1 VAVVAGSDFLEPTP
15 PRLSER
21 AGSLSAPGRFVLVV
35 WPVRHLS
42 GSASAAL
49 PWVLLVGGLV
59 ATLLVAYLLELSERH
74 RQRILGALHQV
85 EERNLALDTA
95 LVIQQRTEARFSA
108 MVRSS
113 SDLTTVV
120 SGEGTIRYQSPSA
133 VLALGVDPD
142 SLLGR
147 DYVSLIHPED
157 RPLWKQALTRVETRA
172 GAEVAAEW
180 RLQSSDGTFVSLDT
194 RVTNLLDDP
203 SVSGVVLNSRDVSEH
218 KRLEDELRHQAFHDS
233 LTGLANRALFED
245 RLDNALA
252 RISRTKETLA
262 VLFLDLDDFKAINDG
277 RGHNIGDELLRTVS
291 NRFAGAL
298 RAGDTLARIGGDE
311 FAVLVEGFDDSGGV
325 RTAERLLAS
334 LQTAILLG
342 STEAVV
348 GVSIGVASTNGLRSA
363 QELLRDADI
372 AMYAAKSA
380 GKGRIEVF
388 NVGLHGEVVNRLQL
402 EVDLRQALENDQ
414 MLVYYQPLVDIST
427 HTVVGLE
434 ALMRWMHPERGI
446 VGPTEFISIAEST
459 GLIVTLGRWLIRHAC
474 LDSVSIRQSADRS
487 DLQLSV
493 NISARQLDDPLLV
506 KCVHDALMESGLP
519 PASLTLEITESV
531 FISDADRSLNVL
543 EQLRS
548 IGVKLSIDDF
558 GTGYSSLGYLQQ
570 LPVDELKIDRTF
582 IVAAAD
588 SSESRALVR
597 TIVDLARDFG
607 LRTVAEG
614 IETVGQL
621 EGARDA
627 GCEYAQGFL
636 FASPATVA
644 DIISQLENDHALKRR
659 RAQEAGSF
667 R

>member
-1 VAVVAGSDFLEPTP
+1 
-15 PRLSER
+15 
-21 AGSLSAPGRFVLVV
+21 
-35 WPVRHLS
+35 
-42 GSASAAL
+42 
-49 PWVLLVGGLV
+49 
-59 ATLLVAYLLELSERH
+59 
-74 RQRILGALHQV
+74 
-85 EERNLALDTA
+85 
-95 LVIQQRTEARFSA
+95 
-108 MVRSS
+108 M
-113 SDLTTVV
+113 
-120 SGEGTIRYQSPSA
+120 
-133 VLALGVDPD
+133 
-142 SLLGR
+142 
-147 DYVSLIHPED
+147 
-157 RPLWKQALTRVETRA
+157 ETRA

>member
-1 VAVVAGSDFLEPTP
+1 
-15 PRLSER
+15 
-21 AGSLSAPGRFVLVV
+21 
-35 WPVRHLS
+35 
-42 GSASAAL
+42 
-49 PWVLLVGGLV
+49 
-59 ATLLVAYLLELSERH
+59 
-74 RQRILGALHQV
+74 
-85 EERNLALDTA
+85 
-95 LVIQQRTEARFSA
+95 
-108 MVRSS
+108 
-113 SDLTTVV
+113 
-120 SGEGTIRYQSPSA
+120 
-133 VLALGVDPD
+133 
-142 SLLGR
+142 
-147 DYVSLIHPED
+147 
-157 RPLWKQALTRVETRA
+157 
-172 GAEVAAEW
+172 
-180 RLQSSDGTFVSLDT
+180 
-194 RVTNLLDDP
+194 
-203 SVSGVVLNSRDVSEH
+203 
-218 KRLEDELRHQAFHDS
+218 
-233 LTGLANRALFED
+233 
-245 RLDNALA
+245 
-252 RISRTKETLA
+252 
-262 VLFLDLDDFKAINDG
+262 
-277 RGHNIGDELLRTVS
+277 
-291 NRFAGAL
+291 
-298 RAGDTLARIGGDE
+298 
-311 FAVLVEGFDDSGGV
+311 
-325 RTAERLLAS
+325 
-334 LQTAILLG
+334 
-342 STEAVV
+342 
-348 GVSIGVASTNGLRSA
+348 
-363 QELLRDADI
+363 LRDADI

>member
-1 VAVVAGSDFLEPTP
+1 
-15 PRLSER
+15 
-21 AGSLSAPGRFVLVV
+21 
-35 WPVRHLS
+35 
-42 GSASAAL
+42 
-49 PWVLLVGGLV
+49 
-59 ATLLVAYLLELSERH
+59 
-74 RQRILGALHQV
+74 
-85 EERNLALDTA
+85 
-95 LVIQQRTEARFSA
+95 
-108 MVRSS
+108 
-113 SDLTTVV
+113 
-120 SGEGTIRYQSPSA
+120 
-133 VLALGVDPD
+133 
-142 SLLGR
+142 
-147 DYVSLIHPED
+147 
-157 RPLWKQALTRVETRA
+157 
-172 GAEVAAEW
+172 
-180 RLQSSDGTFVSLDT
+180 
-194 RVTNLLDDP
+194 
-203 SVSGVVLNSRDVSEH
+203 
-218 KRLEDELRHQAFHDS
+218 
-233 LTGLANRALFED
+233 
-245 RLDNALA
+245 
-252 RISRTKETLA
+252 
-262 VLFLDLDDFKAINDG
+262 
-277 RGHNIGDELLRTVS
+277 
-291 NRFAGAL
+291 
-298 RAGDTLARIGGDE
+298 
-311 FAVLVEGFDDSGGV
+311 
-325 RTAERLLAS
+325 
-334 LQTAILLG
+334 
-342 STEAVV
+342 
-348 GVSIGVASTNGLRSA
+348 
-363 QELLRDADI
+363 
-372 AMYAAKSA
+372 
-380 GKGRIEVF
+380 
-388 NVGLHGEVVNRLQL
+388 
-402 EVDLRQALENDQ
+402 
-414 MLVYYQPLVDIST
+414 
-427 HTVVGLE
+427 
-434 ALMRWMHPERGI
+434 
-446 VGPTEFISIAEST
+446 
-459 GLIVTLGRWLIRHAC
+459 
-474 LDSVSIRQSADRS
+474 VSIRQSADRS